1 MVRLNKD
8 SPSNKP
14 YRQRKITLIEKL
26 VAYDLVLGLAEKISK
41 KHRFKGKGIYDY
53 ALAGM
58 FLGFF
63 ISIALGA
70 AFISVQSEEVGEGL
84 ALLNLMYATILV
96 LSNGLIEKVIGVS
109 TDGATVTV
117 ASIVVSFVIYEVIVS
132 PLTMIATNDI
142 NDIMIYYLVSLPII
156 CILCIIFTGIISM
169 AIGIILKLIKTEKKR

>member
-1 MVRLNKD
+1 MIRLNKD
-8 SPSNKP
+8 NPSNKP
-14 YRQRKITLIEKL
+14 YRQRKLTLIEKL
-26 VAYDLVLGLAEKISK
+26 VAYDLVLGIAEKISNK
-41 KHRFKGKGIYDY
+41 PRFKGKDIYNY

-58 FLGFF
+58 FLGIF

-96 LSNGLIEKVIGVS
+96 LSNGLIEKVIGAS
-109 TDGATVTV
+109 TDGAAVTV

-142 NDIMIYYLVSLPII
+142 MMYYLVSLPII